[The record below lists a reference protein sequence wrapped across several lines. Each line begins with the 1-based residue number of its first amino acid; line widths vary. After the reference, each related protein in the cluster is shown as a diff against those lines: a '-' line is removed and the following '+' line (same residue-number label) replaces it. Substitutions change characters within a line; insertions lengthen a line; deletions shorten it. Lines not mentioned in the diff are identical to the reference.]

1 MKNVVRLLM
10 LLAGGMASVSLAFA
24 QTVVTSARVLD
35 APDSTRMVFELT
47 SSVQYKVLTL
57 DNPPRL
63 VLDLKNTKRK
73 ADFSKLELANSPV
86 KGVRTAPRDNNEYRI
101 VLDLKDKVAS
111 KSFLLPANGQDGH
124 RLVLDIFTG
133 KQNVGTQ
140 KPSSAQASQ
149 SASVQ
154 PSKQNTKQVAVQPS
168 TSSQQYA
175 QHPVLPKSK
184 SAPVNPPAAV
194 ATMDINSKRDIIIV
208 IDPGHG
214 GEDPGAIGPGKV
226 REKDVVLAISKALRD
241 QINQKKGYKAYLTR
255 ETDYYIGLRK
265 RSSLARERNAD
276 LLVSVHADAFTRKEA
291 SGASVFALSERG
303 ATSEAARWLAQR
315 ENAADLI
322 GGDGGVSLDDKDK
335 VLAGVLL
342 DLSSTASLKASL
354 NVGDNVLRSI
364 GGLSRLH
371 KSSVQQA
378 GFMVLKSPDIPS
390 ILIETGFISNP
401 EEARKLNARK
411 YQQKIAQAISNGV
424 IRYFDNVP
432 PPGTLVAWNKQQRQE
447 LAANSYIVKKGDT
460 LSLIASRN
468 AVSIDRL
475 RQLNG
480 LRHDRI
486 SPGQSIRLPSSG

>member
-1 MKNVVRLLM
+1 MKNVFRLLM
-10 LLAGGMASVSLAFA
+10 LLAGTVISVSATSVSLAA
-24 QTVVTSARVLD
+24 GQTVVTSARVWD

-47 SSVQYKVLTL
+47 NPVQYKVLTL

-63 VLDLKNTKRK
+63 VLDLKNAKRK
-73 ADFSKLELANSPV
+73 ADFSKLNLANSPV
-86 KGVRTAPRDNNEYRI
+86 KGVRTAPRENNEYRI

-124 RLVLDIFTG
+124 RLVLDLFAKG
-133 KQNVGTQ
+133 KP
-140 KPSSAQASQ
+140 KPVVQASTQ
-149 SASVQ
+149 SMAAAPASKVTPQAKTVAQVPVRQVSPEPKNVPATQ
-154 PSKQNTKQVAVQPS
+154 PVDVVKT
-168 TSSQQYA
+168 
-175 QHPVLPKSK
+175 
-184 SAPVNPPAAV
+184 
-194 ATMDINSKRDIIIV
+194 DISGKRDIIIM

-214 GEDPGAIGPGKV
+214 GDDPGAIGPGKV

-241 QINQKKGYKAYLTR
+241 QINQQKGYKAYLTR
-255 ETDYYIGLRK
+255 ESDYYLALRK
-265 RSSLARERNAD
+265 RSSLAREHNAD

-303 ATSEAARWLAQR
+303 ATSETARWLAQR

-322 GGDGGVSLDDKDK
+322 GGDGSVSLDDKDK

-354 NVGDNVLRSI
+354 NVGDHVLRSI

-371 KSSVQQA
+371 KPSVQQA

-390 ILIETGFISNP
+390 ILVETGFISNP
-401 EEARKLNARK
+401 EESRKLNTRK

-424 IRYFDNVP
+424 IRYFDQVP
-432 PPGTLVAWNKQQRQE
+432 PPGTLVAWNKQKRQE

-486 SPGQSIRLPSSG
+486 SPGQELRLPSSG